1 MYSNVGGGGA
11 HGELPQGELETVN
24 SSIFRAALSF
34 DKATFLCSAAG
45 GGGHGELP
53 QVEAA
58 DCLKLFLFEGFG
70 RLYRAD
76 T

>member
-1 MYSNVGGGGA
+1 MSSCDGGGGG
-11 HGELPQGELETVN
+11 HGEEPKLGLETADC
-24 SSIFRAALSF
+24 SIFRAALSF

-58 DCLKLFLFEGFG
+58 DCLKFV
-70 RLYRAD
+70 RV
-76 T
+76 